1 MAAVPT
7 PFVKKPAEPNLLQV
21 ASFVAIF
28 VVVANVMFYVLSWM
42 YFDDK
47 ANSASMMLD
56 PVDGSHETAV
66 RVQFAIFSVVVGM
79 ASFLA
84 GFSPRLVGHAI
95 PTLVGVGTLVAAGA
109 AYMKDLPMVLPIT
122 LLLLGVFMPVLA
134 WKSLQ
139 RVRGAWAFLLAI
151 CMVFA
156 TCLFF
161 GAPKVR
167 GLLHVNLWTAL
178 IIPGILVV
186 ASISLN
192 LISDDYKE

>member
-1 MAAVPT
+1 MVAPASA
-7 PFVKKPAEPNLLQV
+7 VKKPAHASLLQI

-28 VVVANVMFYVLSWM
+28 VVVANVMFYLLSWM

-47 ANSASMMLD
+47 AKSAAVLFD
-56 PVDGSHETAV
+56 PVDSGREMTV
-66 RVQFAIFSVVVGM
+66 RVQFAIFSIVVGFVT
-79 ASFLA
+79 FLA
-84 GFSPRLVGHAI
+84 AVSPRYTAHGIAAV
-95 PTLVGVGTLVAAGA
+95 VGVGTLISAGA
-109 AYMKDLPMVLPIT
+109 AYMKDMPLVLPIT
-122 LLLLGVFMPVLA
+122 LLALGVFLPLLA
-134 WKSLQ
+134 WKSLA

-151 CMVFA
+151 CMVYA

-167 GLLHVNLWTAL
+167 ALLHVDLWTAL

-192 LISDDYKE
+192 LIADDYKD